1 MNTEVIHEKN
11 RFFKKVDGLDC
22 ELEYFLYN
30 NDTIEF
36 YHTYVPEPLRGR
48 GLAGEIIQEG
58 LDYALANNY
67 KVIPS
72 CSAVK
77 KFMDRHPK
85 YNEFAKR
92 PDAC

>member
-22 ELEYFLYN
+22 ELVYFLYD
-30 NDTIEF
+30 DTIEF
-36 YHTYVPEPLRGR
+36 YHTYVPEPLRGQ
-48 GLAGEIIQEG
+48 GLAWEIIQEG
-58 LDYALANNY
+58 LDYAIANNY
-67 KVIPS
+67 RVIPS

-85 YNEFAKR
+85 YCAIAGRENTR
-92 PDAC
+92 